1 MSEAAVAA
9 ASNLGN
15 GRLSVRI
22 RPVRSDIQANR
33 SVTWQRVRKNL
44 TILRWISSDIF
55 LREASAISGVRLY
68 YRFIAF
74 LKDFAI
80 LES

>member
-33 SVTWQRVRKNL
+33 SVTWQRARKSL
-44 TILRWISSDIF
+44 TILCWISSDIF
-55 LREASAISGVRLY
+55 FERHLLFAGFRLY

-74 LKDFAI
+74 LKDFVI
-80 LES
+80 LKS